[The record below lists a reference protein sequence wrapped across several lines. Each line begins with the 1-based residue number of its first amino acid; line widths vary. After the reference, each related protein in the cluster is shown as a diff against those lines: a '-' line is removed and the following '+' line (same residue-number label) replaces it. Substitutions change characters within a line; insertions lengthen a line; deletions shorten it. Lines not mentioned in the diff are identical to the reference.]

1 MLFRWGVNHPLSESR
16 TPSHVFPPRLLLPL
30 ALINLAHMHTS
41 NITVLQEEA
50 QRLIALE
57 RDILEQMLSEPRI
70 LGEPGKGSR
79 ATFTRKQTSFDLETL
94 HGEHLKL
101 QQLELVIAV
110 VGTMKAGKS
119 TTINA
124 IVGTEVL
131 PNRNRPMTAI
141 PTLIRHTPGQVEPIL
156 EFDNN
161 GPIEALMVHLRKAAD
176 HSGNRSLVQRLQ
188 ADRDMAAVLQQL
200 DAGEAFPT
208 RYRGAEAIF
217 GFLRTLNDLVRLSAA
232 LNVPFPFSD
241 YDEVHEI
248 PVIQVEFAHLQGTD
262 QSQGT
267 LTLLD
272 TPGPNE
278 AGQPHL
284 RKMLSQQLAK
294 ASAVL
299 AVLDF
304 TQLKSE
310 ADAQIQAELKEI
322 ASVAQGRMYALV
334 NKFDEADRNSDSPDE
349 VRRFVADEL
358 TEGRIPTGCIFPV
371 SSRRAYLA
379 NRARTTLATEQ
390 ALPSADQ
397 HPWVA
402 DFGVEAFGGRWAKLI
417 GDSGHVKEAAAD
429 LWEQSMFEAPVNGI
443 IRFAQRRA
451 AILALSSAASK
462 LLDTA
467 TRLANFFNTRE
478 TALGKSSQELQD
490 QIEALQSDIDRVE
503 ESEADARKVANATLK
518 DLKKDSDTMM
528 KQVKS
533 EVSIAIEH
541 IFKERKKEE
550 EEKAASKR
558 EAMAAAAGNSMSIF
572 AMLAGAFK
580 GAARDHERSDTPYF
594 DPTTPVMRFTSR
606 SEAEAKLAAVHKELN
621 RIIQAGESSMKD
633 SMSSALD
640 SFQQNFTENV
650 LARARLIIDEMRSR
664 LKDDGFDLRLDIPE
678 AATLSLPAGGA
689 QLMGELIA
697 EKTESQTKSRRQSG
711 VWGTVCSWFGT
722 DDWGW
727 EDYSVNVD
735 VYEIDSRAI
744 RKAVGK
750 DIDAVFEGLDEALV
764 EKIRTPL
771 QKGIDRFFHQFRE
784 TVEHIRGDL
793 LQGQEDKRRTRTE
806 QEELL
811 RCLANLKKNL
821 PAIQSDTDGL
831 NRDVNEGLGL
841 GGKALA

>member
-1 MLFRWGVNHPLSESR
+1 
-16 TPSHVFPPRLLLPL
+16 
-30 ALINLAHMHTS
+30 MHIS

-57 RDILEQMLSEPRI
+57 REILEQMLREPGI
-70 LGEPGKGSR
+70 LGETGNGSR
-79 ATFTRKQTSFDLETL
+79 GTFTRKQTSFDLETL
-94 HGEHLKL
+94 NGEHLKL
-101 QQLELVIAV
+101 QQLDLVIAV

-141 PTLIRHTPGQVEPIL
+141 PTLIRHTPSQLEPIL

-161 GPIEALMVHLRKAAD
+161 APIETLMAQLRKAAD
-176 HSGNRSLVQRLQ
+176 RSDNQSLVRRLE
-188 ADRDMAAVLQQL
+188 ADRDMARVLQEVG
-200 DAGEAFPT
+200 AGEAFPT
-208 RYRGAEAIF
+208 LYRGADAIF
-217 GFLRTLNDLVRLSAA
+217 SFLRTLNDLVRLSAA
-232 LNVPFPFSD
+232 LDVPFPFAD
-241 YDEVHEI
+241 YDEIHEI
-248 PVIQVEFAHLQGTD
+248 PVIQVEFAHLQGTA

-322 ASVAQGRMYALV
+322 AGVAHGRMYALV

-349 VRRFVADEL
+349 VRRFVADKL
-358 TEGRIPTGCIFPV
+358 TEGRIKPDCIFPV

-379 NRARTTLATEQ
+379 NRARTTLATDQ
-390 ALPSADQ
+390 AMPSADRN
-397 HPWVA
+397 PWIA
-402 DFGVEAFGGRWAKLI
+402 DFGAEAFGSFWQDLI
-417 GDSGHVKEAAAD
+417 SDSGMVRKAAD
-429 LWEQSMFEAPVNGI
+429 RLWEQSLFEAPVNGV

-478 TALGKSSQELQD
+478 TALGKSSKELQE
-490 QIEALQSDIDRVE
+490 QIEALQRDIDRVE
-503 ESEADARKVANATLK
+503 ESETSAREVADATLK
-518 DLKKDSDTMM
+518 DLKKDSDAMM

-533 EVSIAIEH
+533 QVSIAIEH
-541 IFKERKKEE
+541 IFEERKKEE
-550 EEKAASKR
+550 AAQ
-558 EAMAAAAGNSMSIF
+558 AAALHQAVVASTTFWGSFLGI
-572 AMLAGAFK
+572 LAGSRA
-580 GAARDHERSDTPYF
+580 GAHRDHARSDTPYF
-594 DPTTPVMRFTSR
+594 DSKNPVMRFTSR

-633 SMSSALD
+633 SMSTALD
-640 SFQQNFTENV
+640 SFQKNFAGNV

-664 LKDDGFDLRLDIPE
+664 LKGDGFDLRLDIPE
-678 AATLSLPAGGA
+678 AATLSLPAGGS
-689 QLMGELIA
+689 QLVAELIA
-697 EKTESQTKSRRQSG
+697 EKTETQGRRRRQSG
-711 VWGTVCSWFGT
+711 AWGTVCSWFGT

-750 DIDAVFEGLDEALV
+750 DIDAVFEGLDDALL

-806 QEELL
+806 QEDLL
-811 RCLANLKKNL
+811 RCLAELKKNL
-821 PAIQSDTDGL
+821 PAIQADTDGL
-831 NRDVNEGLGL
+831 NRDVNEGLRRNDGVP
-841 GGKALA
+841 G